1 MAVYLYF
8 LADVIS
14 IFILIGIIYETR
26 KHNES
31 IYVLCGAAITV
42 VNFGYWQLAS
52 AANFEEALLA
62 NRITYLDGTFVT
74 LFMFLS
80 LAHVCRLK
88 VPIWL
93 VSLMTLAGFVVLG
106 LAFTGGYS
114 TIYYKEVRYVT
125 RAGAAFLVNEH
136 GPAHILYLFLLGFY
150 ILTGCWVI
158 YYACHHK
165 NKVSYVSIMCISYT
179 EFSCIA
185 VYAIESI
192 VDLEIELLPFI
203 YVINEVLLFF
213 MIRRSNLYDVSGN
226 AENVREERQEYG
238 YISFTGKGK
247 YVGSNEVAQ
256 KYFPELSQL
265 LIDREIPKN
274 ADFLYREFGMWMKNY
289 RGEEEEVRYYNRKD
303 RVIKCSMHFF
313 TTGCAKQVRGYLI
326 EILDDTRQQ
335 TQIHELNAMAKKAE
349 EANLAKGAFL
359 ASISH
364 EIRTPINAVLGMNE
378 MILRE
383 SEEPQIRVYA
393 GNIKKAGN
401 SLLSL
406 INNVLDY
413 SRIEHGA
420 LAIQPVCYDVA
431 KLLCDACSLM
441 RVRARTKNLDLEV
454 QADPD
459 IPARLLGDDVR
470 IRQILFNLLSNAVKY
485 TKKGFVRLHVAVL
498 ERTEETVTLKVEV
511 ADSGIGIKTEDM
523 EHLTE
528 AFRRVDEEKNRKIEG
543 TGLGLAITAQ
553 LLGKMGSRLDVTSEY
568 GKGSVFSFELTQ
580 QLVDSA
586 CIGVFDMDAEEG
598 AAEYQDPVEKFRAP
612 EAKILVVDDNEMNL
626 FIVKGLLRH
635 LGATIDTADSGA
647 ACLKKTADCRYDL
660 IFMDHLMPEMDGIE
674 TLHRLREDPENA
686 SRQAKVIMVTAN
698 AFAGAR
704 GIYLQEGF
712 DDFTPKPVEGKK
724 LEQIV
729 YQYLPEELLTGKG
742 QERAEKQELEEGF
755 LQKLRLVE
763 VDGAKGLAYANN
775 EVELYTEILRGFVE
789 EYEEKRQKMLDYVAD
804 LKRNGEDLVN
814 LAHQMKGEARGIG
827 GTHFGEH
834 FYALE
839 LAGREKNTE
848 KIRSL
853 LPEVLEEWERTIRGI
868 SGCLG

>member
-52 AANFEEALLA
+52 AANLEEALLA

-413 SRIEHGA
+413 SRMEHGA

-485 TKKGFVRLHVAVL
+485 TKKGFVRLHVAVFR
-498 ERTEETVTLKVEV
+498 ENGRNSHLK
-511 ADSGIGIKTEDM
+511 SRGGG
-523 EHLTE
+523 
-528 AFRRVDEEKNRKIEG
+528 FRHRN
-543 TGLGLAITAQ
+543 
-553 LLGKMGSRLDVTSEY
+553 
-568 GKGSVFSFELTQ
+568 KGGGHGASDRSV
-580 QLVDSA
+580 
-586 CIGVFDMDAEEG
+586 
-598 AAEYQDPVEKFRAP
+598 P
-612 EAKILVVDDNEMNL
+612 
-626 FIVKGLLRH
+626 
-635 LGATIDTADSGA
+635 
-647 ACLKKTADCRYDL
+647 
-660 IFMDHLMPEMDGIE
+660 
-674 TLHRLREDPENA
+674 
-686 SRQAKVIMVTAN
+686 
-698 AFAGAR
+698 AG
-704 GIYLQEGF
+704 G
-712 DDFTPKPVEGKK
+712 
-724 LEQIV
+724 
-729 YQYLPEELLTGKG
+729 
-742 QERAEKQELEEGF
+742 
-755 LQKLRLVE
+755 
-763 VDGAKGLAYANN
+763 
-775 EVELYTEILRGFVE
+775 
-789 EYEEKRQKMLDYVAD
+789 
-804 LKRNGEDLVN
+804 
-814 LAHQMKGEARGIG
+814 
-827 GTHFGEH
+827 
-834 FYALE
+834 
-839 LAGREKNTE
+839 
-848 KIRSL
+848 
-853 LPEVLEEWERTIRGI
+853 
-868 SGCLG
+868 